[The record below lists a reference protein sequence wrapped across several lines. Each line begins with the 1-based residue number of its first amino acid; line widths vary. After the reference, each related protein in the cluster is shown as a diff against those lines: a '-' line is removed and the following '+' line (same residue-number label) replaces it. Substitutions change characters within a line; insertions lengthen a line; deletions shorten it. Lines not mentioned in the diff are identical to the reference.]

1 MKRSLFY
8 IFMALVC
15 AACTLAGCKKDEANK
30 APEGVF
36 WFNEGADTEEI
47 PGAIMYKDGISSV
60 YAYAATD
67 EGAAALAKET
77 GKPVKKGNMVYMI
90 QLGTYTITRNED
102 GTSGTIKLAGGSST
116 IEYSELSLHRVVM
129 AVVEGGGYKYKYRT
143 AESFGFPINRGPK

>member
-1 MKRSLFY
+1 MKKSLFY

-15 AACTLAGCKKDEANK
+15 AACTLAGCRKDEANK

-36 WFNEGADTEEI
+36 WFNEGANTEEI

-67 EGAAALAKET
+67 EGAAALAEET

-102 GTSGTIKLAGGSST
+102 GTSGTIKVTGIESGV
-116 IEYSELSLHRVVM
+116 IEYSQLTGDSIILLVDGENEMRC
-129 AVVEGGGYKYKYRT
+129 YT
-143 AESFGFPINRGPK
+143 AEKLGFTITGVLE

>member
-47 PGAIMYKDGISSV
+47 PGAIMYKDGIRTGERNRQARQKGKYGV
-60 YAYAATD
+60 YD
-67 EGAAALAKET
+67 
-77 GKPVKKGNMVYMI
+77 
-90 QLGTYTITRNED
+90 
-102 GTSGTIKLAGGSST
+102 
-116 IEYSELSLHRVVM
+116 
-129 AVVEGGGYKYKYRT
+129 T
-143 AESFGFPINRGPK
+143 AWYIYYHPE